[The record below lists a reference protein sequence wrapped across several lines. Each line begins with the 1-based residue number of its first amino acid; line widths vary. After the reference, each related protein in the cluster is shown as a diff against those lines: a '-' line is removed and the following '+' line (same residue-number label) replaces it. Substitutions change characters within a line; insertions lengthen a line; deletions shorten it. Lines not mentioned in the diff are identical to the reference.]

1 MLQKLETVL
10 EDSKNYRLE
19 ECVIDS
25 LMRIDCDHTNCT
37 KCQYALCDIEDEG
50 MINSLM
56 RISCN
61 NYEYCQYCLYN
72 MHVTDNGYVCT
83 QDIDVNEVR

>member
-1 MLQKLETVL
+1 MLRKLETVL

-50 MINSLM
+50 MICEIEL
-56 RISCN
+56 
-61 NYEYCQYCLYN
+61 
-72 MHVTDNGYVCT
+72 
-83 QDIDVNEVR
+83 IDELSGVV

>member
-1 MLQKLETVL
+1 MLKKLETVL

-25 LMRIDCDHTNCT
+25 LMRLDSDCSNCT

-50 MINSLM
+50 MICEIEL
-56 RISCN
+56 
-61 NYEYCQYCLYN
+61 
-72 MHVTDNGYVCT
+72 
-83 QDIDVNEVR
+83 IDELSGVV

>member
-10 EDSKNYRLE
+10 RASQAYRLE

-50 MINSLM
+50 MICEIEL
-56 RISCN
+56 
-61 NYEYCQYCLYN
+61 
-72 MHVTDNGYVCT
+72 
-83 QDIDVNEVR
+83 IDELSGVV

>member
-25 LMRIDCDHTNCT
+25 LMMLECDRISCEGCL
-37 KCQYALCDIEDEG
+37 YALCDIDNES
-50 MINSLM
+50 MICEIDL
-56 RISCN
+56 IDD
-61 NYEYCQYCLYN
+61 LY
-72 MHVTDNGYVCT
+72 
-83 QDIDVNEVR
+83 DVV

>member
-19 ECVIDS
+19 ECVIDP

-50 MINSLM
+50 MICEIEL
-56 RISCN
+56 
-61 NYEYCQYCLYN
+61 
-72 MHVTDNGYVCT
+72 
-83 QDIDVNEVR
+83 IDELSGVV

>member
-50 MINSLM
+50 MICEIEL
-56 RISCN
+56 
-61 NYEYCQYCLYN
+61 
-72 MHVTDNGYVCT
+72 
-83 QDIDVNEVR
+83 IDDLSGVV

>member
-25 LMRIDCDHTNCT
+25 LMRLDSDCSNCT
-37 KCQYALCDIEDEG
+37 KCQYAICDIEDEG
-50 MINSLM
+50 MICEIEL
-56 RISCN
+56 
-61 NYEYCQYCLYN
+61 
-72 MHVTDNGYVCT
+72 
-83 QDIDVNEVR
+83 IDELSGVV

>member
-25 LMRIDCDHTNCT
+25 LMRLDSDCSNCT
-37 KCQYALCDIEDEG
+37 KCQYALCDIEEEG
-50 MINSLM
+50 IICEIEL
-56 RISCN
+56 I
-61 NYEYCQYCLYN
+61 EEL
-72 MHVTDNGYVCT
+72 NGV
-83 QDIDVNEVR
+83 V

>member
-25 LMRIDCDHTNCT
+25 LMRIDCDRTNCT

-50 MINSLM
+50 MIWEIEL
-56 RISCN
+56 
-61 NYEYCQYCLYN
+61 
-72 MHVTDNGYVCT
+72 
-83 QDIDVNEVR
+83 IDELSGVV

>member
-50 MINSLM
+50 MICEIEL
-56 RISCN
+56 
-61 NYEYCQYCLYN
+61 
-72 MHVTDNGYVCT
+72 
-83 QDIDVNEVR
+83 IDELCGVV

>member
-19 ECVIDS
+19 ECTIDS
-25 LMRIDCDHTNCT
+25 LMRLDSDCSNCT

-50 MINSLM
+50 IICGVELNDD
-56 RISCN
+56 
-61 NYEYCQYCLYN
+61 YCG
-72 MHVTDNGYVCT
+72 VV
-83 QDIDVNEVR
+83 

>member
-25 LMRIDCDHTNCT
+25 LIRLECSHVTCR
-37 KCQYALCDIEDEG
+37 G
-50 MINSLM
+50 
-56 RISCN
+56 
-61 NYEYCQYCLYN
+61 CLYDLCYIEEEGIIC
-72 MHVTDNGYVCT
+72 VL
-83 QDIDVNEVR
+83 EVKDDLSGVV

>member
-25 LMRIDCDHTNCT
+25 LMRLDSDCSNYT

-50 MINSLM
+50 MICEIEL
-56 RISCN
+56 
-61 NYEYCQYCLYN
+61 
-72 MHVTDNGYVCT
+72 
-83 QDIDVNEVR
+83 IDELSGVV

>member
-25 LMRIDCDHTNCT
+25 LMRIDCDHTNCIG
-37 KCQYALCDIEDEG
+37 CQYALCDIEEDIICGIELIDELCG
-50 MINSLM
+50 
-56 RISCN
+56 
-61 NYEYCQYCLYN
+61 
-72 MHVTDNGYVCT
+72 VV
-83 QDIDVNEVR
+83 

>member
-25 LMRIDCDHTNCT
+25 LMRLDSDHTNCT

-50 MINSLM
+50 MICEIEL
-56 RISCN
+56 
-61 NYEYCQYCLYN
+61 
-72 MHVTDNGYVCT
+72 
-83 QDIDVNEVR
+83 IDDLSGVV

>member
-25 LMRIDCDHTNCT
+25 LMRLDSDCSNCT
-37 KCQYALCDIEDEG
+37 KCQYALCDIEEEG
-50 MINSLM
+50 I
-56 RISCN
+56 ICGV
-61 NYEYCQYCLYN
+61 EVKDDLY
-72 MHVTDNGYVCT
+72 G
-83 QDIDVNEVR
+83 IR

>member
-25 LMRIDCDHTNCT
+25 LMRLDSDCSNCT

-50 MINSLM
+50 MICEIEL
-56 RISCN
+56 
-61 NYEYCQYCLYN
+61 
-72 MHVTDNGYVCT
+72 
-83 QDIDVNEVR
+83 IDDLSGVV

>member
-50 MINSLM
+50 MICEIELSDEL
-56 RISCN
+56 SGV
-61 NYEYCQYCLYN
+61 L
-72 MHVTDNGYVCT
+72 
-83 QDIDVNEVR
+83 

>member
-25 LMRIDCDHTNCT
+25 LMRLDSNPTNCT
-37 KCQYALCDIEDEG
+37 ECQYALCGINNEG
-50 MINSLM
+50 MICEIEL
-56 RISCN
+56 
-61 NYEYCQYCLYN
+61 
-72 MHVTDNGYVCT
+72 
-83 QDIDVNEVR
+83 IDELSGVV

>member
-25 LMRIDCDHTNCT
+25 LMRIDSDCSNCT
-37 KCQYALCDIEDEG
+37 KCQYALSDIEDEG
-50 MINSLM
+50 MICEVEL
-56 RISCN
+56 
-61 NYEYCQYCLYN
+61 
-72 MHVTDNGYVCT
+72 
-83 QDIDVNEVR
+83 IDELSGVV

>member
-25 LMRIDCDHTNCT
+25 LMRLDSDCSNCT

-50 MINSLM
+50 MICEVEL
-56 RISCN
+56 
-61 NYEYCQYCLYN
+61 
-72 MHVTDNGYVCT
+72 
-83 QDIDVNEVR
+83 IDELSGVV

>member
-50 MINSLM
+50 MICEIEL
-56 RISCN
+56 
-61 NYEYCQYCLYN
+61 
-72 MHVTDNGYVCT
+72 
-83 QDIDVNEVR
+83 IDELSSVV

>member
-25 LMRIDCDHTNCT
+25 LMRIDSDCSNCT

-50 MINSLM
+50 MICEIEL
-56 RISCN
+56 
-61 NYEYCQYCLYN
+61 
-72 MHVTDNGYVCT
+72 
-83 QDIDVNEVR
+83 IDELSGVV

>member
-25 LMRIDCDHTNCT
+25 LMRLDSDRISCEG
-37 KCQYALCDIEDEG
+37 CQYALCDIEDEG
-50 MINSLM
+50 MICEVEL
-56 RISCN
+56 
-61 NYEYCQYCLYN
+61 
-72 MHVTDNGYVCT
+72 
-83 QDIDVNEVR
+83 IDELSGVV

>member
-25 LMRIDCDHTNCT
+25 LMRLDSDCSNCT
-37 KCQYALCDIEDEG
+37 KWQYALCDIEDER
-50 MINSLM
+50 MICEIELINE
-56 RISCN
+56 ISG
-61 NYEYCQYCLYN
+61 
-72 MHVTDNGYVCT
+72 VV
-83 QDIDVNEVR
+83 

>member
-37 KCQYALCDIEDEG
+37 KCQYAICDIEDEG
-50 MINSLM
+50 MICEIEL
-56 RISCN
+56 
-61 NYEYCQYCLYN
+61 
-72 MHVTDNGYVCT
+72 
-83 QDIDVNEVR
+83 IDELSGVV

>member
-10 EDSKNYRLE
+10 EDRKNYRLE

-25 LMRIDCDHTNCT
+25 LMRLDSDCSNCT

-50 MINSLM
+50 MICEIEL
-56 RISCN
+56 
-61 NYEYCQYCLYN
+61 
-72 MHVTDNGYVCT
+72 
-83 QDIDVNEVR
+83 IDELSGVV

>member
-10 EDSKNYRLE
+10 EDSKNYRIE

-50 MINSLM
+50 MICEIEL
-56 RISCN
+56 
-61 NYEYCQYCLYN
+61 
-72 MHVTDNGYVCT
+72 
-83 QDIDVNEVR
+83 IDELSGVV

>member
-25 LMRIDCDHTNCT
+25 LMRLDSDCSSCT

-50 MINSLM
+50 MICEIEL
-56 RISCN
+56 
-61 NYEYCQYCLYN
+61 
-72 MHVTDNGYVCT
+72 
-83 QDIDVNEVR
+83 IDELSGVV

>member
-25 LMRIDCDHTNCT
+25 LMRLDSDCSNCT
-37 KCQYALCDIEDEG
+37 KCQYALCDMEDEG
-50 MINSLM
+50 MICEIEL
-56 RISCN
+56 
-61 NYEYCQYCLYN
+61 
-72 MHVTDNGYVCT
+72 
-83 QDIDVNEVR
+83 IDELSGVV

>member
-25 LMRIDCDHTNCT
+25 LMRLDSDCSNCT
-37 KCQYALCDIEDEG
+37 KCQYALCDIEEEG
-50 MINSLM
+50 MICEIEL
-56 RISCN
+56 
-61 NYEYCQYCLYN
+61 
-72 MHVTDNGYVCT
+72 
-83 QDIDVNEVR
+83 IDELSGVV

>member
-25 LMRIDCDHTNCT
+25 LMRLDSDCSNCT
-37 KCQYALCDIEDEG
+37 KCQYALCDIEEYIICEIELIDELSG
-50 MINSLM
+50 
-56 RISCN
+56 
-61 NYEYCQYCLYN
+61 
-72 MHVTDNGYVCT
+72 VV
-83 QDIDVNEVR
+83 

>member
-25 LMRIDCDHTNCT
+25 LMRLECDYISCEG
-37 KCQYALCDIEDEG
+37 CPYVLCDINNED
-50 MINSLM
+50 MICEVDL
-56 RISCN
+56 
-61 NYEYCQYCLYN
+61 
-72 MHVTDNGYVCT
+72 
-83 QDIDVNEVR
+83 IDDLSGVV